1 MKSKDNGYVAACSKY
16 FQENHHK
23 ISFVT
28 HAVRAMG
35 TIPPSVVK
43 QIC

>member
-1 MKSKDNGYVAACSKY
+1 MKSKDNVYAAACSKY

-23 ISFVT
+23 ISFVAYT
-28 HAVRAMG
+28 VRAMG